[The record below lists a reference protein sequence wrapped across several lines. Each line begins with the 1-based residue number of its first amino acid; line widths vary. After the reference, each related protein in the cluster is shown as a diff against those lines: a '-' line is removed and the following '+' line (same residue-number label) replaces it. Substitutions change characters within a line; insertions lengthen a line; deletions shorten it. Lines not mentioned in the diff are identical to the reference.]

1 VGLTGRQMK
10 VQRMPLPIAQHM
22 DLGGKTPARTA

>member
-1 VGLTGRQMK
+1 VGLTWRQME
-10 VQRMPLPIAQHM
+10 VQRMPLPIAQNM